1 MFLVSLFIYCFFFLK
16 FDEIVFQMFT
26 TVFIYMDC

>member
-1 MFLVSLFIYCFFFLK
+1 MFLVRLFIYCFFLK